1 MDHLHKHA
9 YSYTSHI
16 HCFSFFLFLC
26 RVYVCGLIRMK
37 VACACQKDG
46 ESLQCIVFTGSLVL
60 TQQAQQQS
68 QSQATQQRHDYVEYH
83 GFGVSYSILRLS
95 LTLSDDLRLNQK
107 LNLQCKQPKSKI
119 KSSFLFGEKQTLH
132 FEARCWQACYQS
144 CPFFFNLHQD
154 NNKKIKTPETEKN
167 YVWRATAI
175 SESYSHTSRLSLKK
189 WIWWERSR
197 GKRCVSADLLSVN
210 AKMGFQKLQL
220 HAGPRIKSV
229 HAYVHNG
236 YTYVKCVHT
245 YHLLLFAFMK
255 F

>member
-1 MDHLHKHA
+1 ML
-9 YSYTSHI
+9 I
-16 HCFSFFLFLC
+16 HTHHTYAVSLFFLFLC

-60 TQQAQQQS
+60 TQQAQQQI

-83 GFGVSYSILRLS
+83 GFGVNYSILRPS

-107 LNLQCKQPKSKI
+107 LSLQCKQPRSKI

-132 FEARCWQACYQS
+132 FKARCWQACYQS

-154 NNKKIKTPETEKN
+154 NKKTKTKIKTPETEKN

-175 SESYSHTSRLSLKK
+175 SESYSHTSRFSLKK

-197 GKRCVSADLLSVN
+197 GKRCVSADLLSVYTGR
-210 AKMGFQKLQL
+210 ATYKECACICAQWL
-220 HAGPRIKSV
+220 HI
-229 HAYVHNG
+229 
-236 YTYVKCVHT
+236 C
-245 YHLLLFAFMK
+245 
-255 F
+255 

>member
-16 HCFSFFLFLC
+16 RCFSFFLFLC

-107 LNLQCKQPKSKI
+107 LNLQCKQPNSKI

-154 NNKKIKTPETEKN
+154 NNKKKKKK
-167 YVWRATAI
+167 
-175 SESYSHTSRLSLKK
+175 SRLLRPRRTMSEEQQRDLRVILSNIKVK
-189 WIWWERSR
+189 FEKMNMMRKITRHTLCVCRSVVCIYR
-197 GKRCVSADLLSVN
+197 QGHV
-210 AKMGFQKLQL
+210 
-220 HAGPRIKSV
+220 
-229 HAYVHNG
+229 
-236 YTYVKCVHT
+236 
-245 YHLLLFAFMK
+245 
-255 F
+255 